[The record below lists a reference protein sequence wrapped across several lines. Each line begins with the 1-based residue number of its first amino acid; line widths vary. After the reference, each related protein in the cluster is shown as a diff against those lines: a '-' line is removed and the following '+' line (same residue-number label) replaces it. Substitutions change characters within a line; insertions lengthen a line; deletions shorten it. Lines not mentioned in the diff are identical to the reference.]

1 MKLVYM
7 YICILWFLFLMLRL
21 AHVPPPPS
29 PLHTHTHTHRHTNLT
44 GANGKKVSFGNPELF
59 THWNASTPISL
70 AISIH
75 TSTWISSMTNPNCL
89 YVLHMR
95 MWRTHLS
102 IVNNPLL
109 GPLDSCK
116 IETASRLMIPNTLI
130 HINNYGYL
138 YQSEQFVEMWCVT
151 NIWIKWV
158 KITLKLWFI
167 HF

>member
-1 MKLVYM
+1 MYLMILV
-7 YICILWFLFLMLRL
+7 L
-21 AHVPPPPS
+21 HVKTGTPPS
-29 PLHTHTHTHRHTNLT
+29 PSTHTERHTNLT

-59 THWNASTPISL
+59 THWSASTPISL

>member
-1 MKLVYM
+1 M
-7 YICILWFLFLMLRL
+7 YICILWFLFFMLRL
-21 AHVPPPPS
+21 APPP
-29 PLHTHTHTHRHTNLT
+29 LRTHTQTHTNLT

-59 THWNASTPISL
+59 THWSASTPISL

-95 MWRTHLS
+95 IWRTHLS
-102 IVNNPLL
+102 IVNTPLL
-109 GPLDSCK
+109 GPLESCR
-116 IETASRLMIPNTLI
+116 IETASRLLI

-138 YQSEQFVEMWCVT
+138 YQSEQLVEMWCVT